1 MRRRTV
7 AFQLAC
13 LAVLLLFQHSAAGGQ
28 LSQTQSTSSGLVAT
42 DWGPGTSGITDPLT
56 FDQFNPSLGTLTAI
70 DITLTTTI
78 RNDYTLTF
86 PNTVTPTTLY
96 VATSAAPLSVLL
108 DPAQRAL
115 RTDGPTVTVYGP
127 NGSSTQIFGAP
138 ATTLPVDFV
147 ELTKA
152 YVPPSVPNANNTYSS
167 LYAVTNPNYIQP
179 TIANSS
185 YSRTLEANAG
195 SLFSDFI
202 GTSTVDLPVTATAFS
217 SFFSS
222 SGNGDGTELTTA
234 NATVTIQYLFSS
246 VSVPEPSSAILLG
259 LGIGIGILATR
270 LRRRGTSRRE

>member
-1 MRRRTV
+1 MRPRTV

-13 LAVLLLFQHSAAGGQ
+13 LAVLSLFQHSAAGGQ
-28 LSQTQSTSSGLVAT
+28 LTPLQTQSTSPPGVLFPT
-42 DWGPGTSGITDPLT
+42 DWGSGTSGITDPLT
-56 FDQFNPSLGTLTAI
+56 FGQFNPSLGTLTAI

-78 RNDYTLTF
+78 RNDYMLAF

-115 RTDGPTVTVYGP
+115 LTDGPTVTVYGP

-147 ELTKA
+147 ELTK
-152 YVPPSVPNANNTYSS
+152 PSGTFSSS
-167 LYAVTNPNYIQP
+167 LPVTNPNYIPP

-202 GTSTVDLPVTATAFS
+202 GTGTVYLPVTATAFS
-217 SFFSS
+217 SFYSS
-222 SGNGDGTELTTA
+222 SGNGTGAVFTGA
-234 NATVTIQYLFSS
+234 NATVTIQYVYSS
-246 VSVPEPSSAILLG
+246 DSSVPEPSSAILLG
-259 LGIGIGILATR
+259 LGIVGIGILATR

>member
-13 LAVLLLFQHSAAGGQ
+13 LAVLSLFQHSAAGGQ

-42 DWGPGTSGITDPLT
+42 DWGPGTNGITDPLT

-70 DITLTTTI
+70 DITLTTNI
-78 RNDYTLTF
+78 RNDYILAF

-115 RTDGPTVTVYGP
+115 LTDGPTVTVYGP

-138 ATTLPVDFV
+138 ATTQPVDFV
-147 ELTKA
+147 ELTK
-152 YVPPSVPNANNTYSS
+152 PSGTFSS
-167 LYAVTNPNYIQP
+167 LLPVTNPNFIPP
-179 TIANSS
+179 TITNLS
-185 YSRTLEANAG
+185 YPLTLEANAG

-202 GTSTVDLPVTATAFS
+202 GTGTIGMPVTATAFS
-217 SFFSS
+217 SYFSN
-222 SGNGDGTELTTA
+222 SGNGDGTVRTTA
-234 NATVTIQYLFSS
+234 NATVTIQYLFSP

-259 LGIGIGILATR
+259 LGIVGIGILATR